1 MQDAIVKI
9 KNDCIAQTAAAANT
23 KDISD
28 VKVRFL
34 GKSGE
39 FTLAMRLLKDVPKEE
54 KPAFG
59 KMLNDARVEA
69 EAFIAK
75 KEAELKAKELEE
87 RLKAEKVD
95 VTLPAKNVK
104 IGSLHPLTQVKN
116 EILDTFISLGFEVLE
131 GPEIETDEFCFQKLN
146 IPKDHPARD
155 MQDTFYITDNVVLR
169 THTSPMQARTMLAK
183 KPPLRLVVPGK
194 VFRSDDDSTHSP
206 MFNQIEGLVVDKK
219 VSLCDLKGALEEF
232 AKAIF
237 SPETKVRFR
246 PSYFPFTEPS
256 VEVDVS
262 CSICGGKGCK
272 VCKHTGW
279 IEILGA
285 GIVNPQV
292 LINCGLDPQ
301 KYSGYAFGL
310 GIERVTMIKYGIP
323 DIRLLFENDSRFLNL
338 YK

>member
-1 MQDAIVKI
+1 MKELLEQIRQKAK
-9 KNDCIAQTAAAANT
+9 QELAAAEDS
-23 KDISD
+23 KGLEELR
-28 VKVRFL
+28 VRYL
-34 GKSGE
+34 GKKGE
-39 FTLAMRLLKDVPKEE
+39 LTAILKQMGALSAEERPVIGQLANQIR
-54 KPAFG
+54 
-59 KMLNDARVEA
+59 A
-69 EAFIAK
+69 EIETEL
-75 KEAELKAKELEE
+75 KEADAHVKQHMLEKKLASE
-87 RLKAEKVD
+87 TID
-95 VTLPAKNVK
+95 VTLPGTPCPTGKE
-104 IGSLHPLTQVKN
+104 HPLSLVLN
-116 EILDTFISLGFEVLE
+116 EVEDIFIGMGFSIAE
-131 GPEIETDEFCFQKLN
+131 GPEVETDYYNFEALN
-146 IPKDHPARD
+146 LPKDHPARD
-155 MQDTFYITDNVVLR
+155 TQDTFYITDNVVLR

-262 CSICGGKGCK
+262 CAICGGKGCR